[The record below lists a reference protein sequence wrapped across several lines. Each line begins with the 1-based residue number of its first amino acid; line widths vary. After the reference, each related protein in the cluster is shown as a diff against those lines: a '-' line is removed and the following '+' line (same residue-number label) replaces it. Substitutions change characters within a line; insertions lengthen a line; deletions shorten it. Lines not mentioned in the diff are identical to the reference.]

1 MRRRVKIYPAEK
13 EVAPQRKVWYDT
25 PRDKQRYRSGH
36 NGADSKFRRDLGISS
51 PRKLLLIPGFQNS
64 KSNTF
69 MFSLLLFSPKD
80 FASQK
85 QAKIYGDVP
94 KRLKGPHS
102 KCGRSAQ
109 TDARVRISP
118 SPPPKKPVIKPI
130 MGFFLYLFLR
140 VSDQSRLLFFSPDF
154 RLSPPSNG
162 FRSRRPPVEQAL
174 SPLPVPR

>member
-1 MRRRVKIYPAEK
+1 MRQYLLHGGKICGMIDGSKPPYG
-13 EVAPQRKVWYDT
+13 
-25 PRDKQRYRSGH
+25 SGH
-36 NGADSKFRRDLGISS
+36 NRTDSKFRRKLGISS

-69 MFSLLLFSPKD
+69 MFSLLLFSPKA

-85 QAKIYGDVP
+85 QAEIYGDVP

-130 MGFFLYLFLR
+130 MGFFLIPFSKSKCSKQTFVFL
-140 VSDQSRLLFFSPDF
+140 SGFS
-154 RLSPPSNG
+154 
-162 FRSRRPPVEQAL
+162 A
-174 SPLPVPR
+174 